1 MRLRKNPLAMVG
13 RIERCWLFAYR
24 APAEL
29 VRRLV
34 PEPLLPIE
42 KGPWGF
48 FNLVVCEIERMR
60 PAGVPR
66 LLGVSYRHA
75 AYRIP
80 VRSPRGRVEGLYF
93 LRSDCDSAPVAHLGR
108 LLTDFGF
115 HRARIDVAET
125 PDRVE
130 IGIDSR
136 DAPASVVIER
146 REPPA
151 LAPGSP
157 FASLDEAASFLD
169 YRPFGISI
177 EGGRRLNVVAIDR
190 DESARRPRCVR
201 VLHARWKFL
210 EDRETDL
217 EVCWEVEPIDYRWN
231 RGVLVDG

>member
-1 MRLRKNPLAMVG
+1 MPLRKNPLTMVG

-34 PEPLLPIE
+34 PSPLEPLE

-66 LLGVSYRHA
+66 VLGVSYRHA

-80 VRSPRGRVEGLYF
+80 VRSAAAGVEGLYF
-93 LRSDCDSAPVAHLGR
+93 LRSDCDSWPVALLGR
-108 LLTDFGF
+108 GLTDFGF
-115 HRARIDVAET
+115 HRARIAVTET

-136 DAPASVVIER
+136 DAPASVVIDR
-146 REPPA
+146 HGPSV
-151 LAPGSP
+151 LAPASP
-157 FASLDEAASFLD
+157 FASLDEAATFLD
-169 YRPFGISI
+169 YKPFGISI
-177 EGGRRLNVVAIDR
+177 GSGPRLNVVAIGR
-190 DESARRPRCVR
+190 DEAARRARCVQ
-201 VLHARWKFL
+201 VSSARWKFL
-210 EDRETDL
+210 EGKEAEL
-217 EVCWEVEPIDYRWN
+217 EVCWEVEPIEYRWN
-231 RGVLVDG
+231 RGALVDA

>member
-1 MRLRKNPLAMVG
+1 MRLRKNPLTMAG

-34 PEPLLPIE
+34 PPPLEPLE

-48 FNLVVCEIERMR
+48 FNLVVCKIERMR

-66 LLGVSYRHA
+66 LFGVSYRHA

-80 VRSPRGRVEGLYF
+80 VRSPAADVEGLYF
-93 LRSDCDSAPVAHLGR
+93 LRSDCDSAPVAFLGR

-115 HRARIDVAET
+115 HRARIAITET

-136 DAPASVVIER
+136 DAPATAVIER
-146 REPPA
+146 REPPT
-151 LAPGSP
+151 LARGSP

-169 YRPFGISI
+169 YKPFGISI
-177 EGGRRLNVVAIDR
+177 ENDSRLNVVAIGR
-190 DESARRPRCVR
+190 DESARRARCVSVSR
-201 VLHARWKFL
+201 ARWKFL
-210 EDRETDL
+210 EGKEAEL
-217 EVCWEVEPIDYRWN
+217 EVCWEVEPIEYRWN
-231 RGVLVDG
+231 RGELMDV